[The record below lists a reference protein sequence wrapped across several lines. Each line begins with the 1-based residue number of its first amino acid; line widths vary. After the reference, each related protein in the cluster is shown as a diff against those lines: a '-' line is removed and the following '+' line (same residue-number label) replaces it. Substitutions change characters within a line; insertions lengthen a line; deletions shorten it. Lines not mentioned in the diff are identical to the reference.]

1 MDSIYTR
8 VTTAVQS
15 PITYIYMRICSCFI
29 FVIFVFADIQSVL
42 TAGSRS
48 QKRFGNDKLKDD
60 DDNNSERMLIQ
71 STTTQA
77 TMPMTMP
84 HVHMYT
90 HYICVCVCVCYM
102 AMLIVGQRLK
112 RLKCCCCFALCA
124 FWGGIFCCCTLFCS
138 FDCQIQI
145 LRPCENK
152 TKKKNAQRVFVC
164 MQRFFFF

>member
-90 HYICVCVCVCYM
+90 HYICVCVCLLYGDAYCWP
-102 AMLIVGQRLK
+102 AAETPEMLL
-112 RLKCCCCFALCA
+112 
-124 FWGGIFCCCTLFCS
+124 LFCALR
-138 FDCQIQI
+138 I
-145 LRPCENK
+145 LGGDFLLLY
-152 TKKKNAQRVFVC
+152 AVL
-164 MQRFFFF
+164 FF